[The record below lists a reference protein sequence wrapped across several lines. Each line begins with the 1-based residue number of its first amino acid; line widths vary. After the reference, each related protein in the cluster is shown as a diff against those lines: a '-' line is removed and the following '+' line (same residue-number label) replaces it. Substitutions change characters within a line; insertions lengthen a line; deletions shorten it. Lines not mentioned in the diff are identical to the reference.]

1 MNSKYLAVVAVLAVM
16 LVTATALAT
25 TDNAFA
31 DKKRHDDK
39 KKGGYE
45 KSQAVSQ
52 VNDCGNGELPL
63 NVWCQNT
70 ASQIQGEGN
79 YVAPA
84 SQQGSF
90 EEQNSNGLDMQENAV
105 ASSDQQASVEE

>member
-1 MNSKYLAVVAVLAVM
+1 MNTKYMFIVAAMAVM
-16 LVTATALAT
+16 LIGATALAT
-25 TDNAFA
+25 EDAFA

-63 NVWCQNT
+63 NIGCQNT
-70 ASQIQGEGN
+70 ASQIQGDDN
-79 YVAPA
+79 SAA
-84 SQQGSF
+84 LSS
-90 EEQNSNGLDMQENAV
+90 EQEFGD
-105 ASSDQQASVEE
+105 D

>member
-1 MNSKYLAVVAVLAVM
+1 MPNADKHKNHEAIRSMNSKYLAVVAVLAVM

-25 TDNAFA
+25 EDAFA

-63 NVWCQNT
+63 NVFCSNT
-70 ASQIQGEGN
+70 ASQIQGDEN
-79 YVAPA
+79 SAALA
-84 SQQGSF
+84 S
-90 EEQNSNGLDMQENAV
+90 E
-105 ASSDQQASVEE
+105 QASD

>member
-1 MNSKYLAVVAVLAVM
+1 MNAKYLAIVAALAVM
-16 LVTATALAT
+16 LVATTALAT

-31 DKKRHDDK
+31 DKKRHHD

-63 NVWCQNT
+63 NVGCSNT
-70 ASQIQGEGN
+70 ASQIQGDENSAALASEQVFGG
-79 YVAPA
+79 APA
-84 SQQGSF
+84 LPIS
-90 EEQNSNGLDMQENAV
+90 
-105 ASSDQQASVEE
+105 